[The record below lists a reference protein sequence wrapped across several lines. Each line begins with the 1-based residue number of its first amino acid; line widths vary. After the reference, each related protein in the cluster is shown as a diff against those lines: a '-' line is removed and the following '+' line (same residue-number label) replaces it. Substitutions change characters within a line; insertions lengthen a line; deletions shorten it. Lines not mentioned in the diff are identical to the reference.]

1 MQILYIH
8 ARIVH
13 GAAHMS
19 MKKLDAITVMPRL
32 LTLDFW
38 TAVTMPM
45 ITVFLNTVYSASKVN
60 DPSKS
65 TGYFYGSFFIIN
77 ANVYDEIALPN
88 PRGNSR
94 GWRFR

>member
-1 MQILYIH
+1 
-8 ARIVH
+8 
-13 GAAHMS
+13 MS
-19 MKKLDAITVMPRL
+19 TDAICIRL

-77 ANVYDEIALPN
+77 ANVYDEIGGITEPA
-88 PRGNSR
+88 GK
-94 GWRFR
+94 